1 MDVDLKIRDGE
12 LSDAPELA
20 ALMCELGYETT
31 IAEMESRLISI
42 LNDPRYKTL
51 VALNNDKICGMIGT
65 VSASSYLHNDLS
77 GRIIAL
83 VVSKE
88 LRQRG
93 IGARLIATAEKN
105 FIQRGITRVTLTT
118 RFDREEA
125 HQFYEKVGY
134 ARTGFR
140 FAKNLEACP

>member
-1 MDVDLKIRDGE
+1 MNVDLKVREGKLNEGAD
-12 LSDAPELA
+12 LA
-20 ALMCELGYETT
+20 ALFFQLCYETT
-31 IAEMESRLISI
+31 IAEMESLLISI

-51 VALNNDKICGMIGT
+51 VALNNDKICGMIGM

-93 IGARLIATAEKN
+93 IGARLIAAAEKN

-118 RFDREEA
+118 RFDREKA
-125 HQFYEKVGY
+125 HEFYEKIGY
-134 ARTGFR
+134 ART
-140 FAKNLEACP
+140 